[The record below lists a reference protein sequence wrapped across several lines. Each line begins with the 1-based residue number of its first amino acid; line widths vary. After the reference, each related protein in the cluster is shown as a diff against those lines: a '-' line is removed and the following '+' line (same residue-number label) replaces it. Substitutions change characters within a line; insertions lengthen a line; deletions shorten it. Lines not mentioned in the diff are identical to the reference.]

1 MDAPIW
7 RFSLSRQFAALA
19 ALIILL
25 GIVGAWSLER
35 AVARLDGTA
44 AQVNLAGSL
53 RWLTR
58 DTQLELR
65 RLVLGLSRDADVA
78 RQRLDQLAANLQ
90 TLEAGGAASGFQVPA
105 LSAQLLPQLTEMKR
119 QVAALQGLAHE
130 LLAGLDTAPQGET
143 ALASLQELSDRAFI
157 AADGLTGA
165 LSAMVEAR
173 HKDIRQVL
181 LVLGAALAS
190 LLAAAMFA
198 LRRRIVRPLQA
209 LARATQAFASGHR
222 EERVTVRAGDEVS
235 ELGQSFNRMADA
247 IAQQMRELE
256 ASHLDLRK
264 LSSAIEYSPASV
276 IITDAE
282 GRIEYVNPRFT
293 VFTGYASDEVIG
305 RKTSMLQSGNTDQS
319 VYQGL
324 WRTISSGGAWR
335 GRLLNRR
342 KSGDVYWEDTW
353 IAPIRNDAGRITHYV
368 AVKED
373 VTERVRLDEERA
385 RLQEELERR
394 VESRTRE
401 LSATVREL
409 ETFSYSVSHDL
420 RSPLR
425 AIQGYTKLMEPICSE
440 CTEVDAYTYL
450 TRIQA
455 ASARMGEIIDD
466 LLDLARIS
474 RSELKLAEVNL
485 SAMAKAIIAQLA
497 EAAPERGLA
506 AFVEEGI
513 TVTADPGMLRLALEN
528 LLGNAWKFTAG
539 RTPAR
544 LKVTA
549 QSRHG
554 ETVIGI
560 ADNGVGFDMSY
571 ADKLFHP
578 FERLHRAEEFEGTG
592 IGLATVSR
600 IVHLHGGRVWAEGQP
615 DQGAS
620 FFFSLP
626 DHPPGVTP
634 ENQAP

>member
-1 MDAPIW
+1 
-7 RFSLSRQFAALA
+7 
-19 ALIILL
+19 
-25 GIVGAWSLER
+25 
-35 AVARLDGTA
+35 
-44 AQVNLAGSL
+44 
-53 RWLTR
+53 
-58 DTQLELR
+58 
-65 RLVLGLSRDADVA
+65 VLGLSRDADAA

-90 TLEAGGAASGFQVPA
+90 MLETGGAATGFQVPA
-105 LSAQLLPQLTEMKR
+105 LPAELRPQLAEMKR
-119 QVAALQGLAHE
+119 HATTLQGLARDWF
-130 LLAGLDTAPQGET
+130 AGSDAVTQREAT
-143 ALASLQELSDRAFI
+143 LASLQELSDHAFL

-173 HKDIRQVL
+173 HRDIRQVL
-181 LVLGAALAS
+181 LVLGAALAC

-198 LRRRIVRPLQA
+198 LRRRVVRPLQV

-222 EERVTVRAGDEVS
+222 EERVAVRAGDEVGELS
-235 ELGQSFNRMADA
+235 ESFNRMADA
-247 IAQQMRELE
+247 IAQQMGELE
-256 ASHLDLRK
+256 STHLDLRK

-293 VFTGYASDEVIG
+293 LFTGYASDEVIG
-305 RKTSMLQSGNTDQS
+305 RKTSMLQSGKTERA

-353 IAPIRNDAGRITHYV
+353 IAPIRNDAGCITHYV

-373 VTERVRLDEERA
+373 VTERVRFDEERA

-425 AIQGYTKLMEPICSE
+425 AIQSYAKLMEPTCSD
-440 CTEVDAYTYL
+440 CTEDDAYTYL

-455 ASARMGEIIDD
+455 ASTRMGEIIDD

-474 RSELKLAEVNL
+474 RSELKLAEVDL
-485 SAMAKAIIAQLA
+485 SAMAKAIIGEFAQ
-497 EAAPERGLA
+497 AAPERGLA
-506 AFVEEGI
+506 AFVEEGV

-544 LKVTA
+544 LTVTA
-549 QSRHG
+549 QRRNG
-554 ETVIGI
+554 ETVVGI

-578 FERLHRAEEFEGTG
+578 FERLHGTEEFEGTG

-600 IVHLHGGRVWAEGQP
+600 IVHLHGGHVWAEGQL

-626 DHPPGVTP
+626 DHPAGVTP
-634 ENQAP
+634 ENPAP